1 MVKNPPA
8 MQEIQVQSLGEVTL
22 GNAAPQHTPIPGPRT
37 WTALLNGRITKGLE
51 STVSVGKISSKFI
64 SVEMVIDKGTLNEDG
79 SSRGGEK

>member
-51 STVSVGKISSKFI
+51 SNVSVGKISSKFI